1 MQSNVVKVVEVDI
14 VLTEKEIESVV
25 IDNENNCLSGNNKKT
40 IDDCCS
46 FLKRLYFKKIIYS
59 SSLSSLQYNIKRV
72 IYLKGNNF

>member
-1 MQSNVVKVVEVDI
+1 MVDVDNI
-14 VLTEKEIESVV
+14 LTEKEIESVI
-25 IDNENNCLSGNNKKT
+25 IDNENNCLSENSKKT

-72 IYLKGNNF
+72 IYLKRQ